1 MRLRFV
7 FLLLAITL
15 PASAQSFAELQA
27 AVQNAPAS
35 EHAALVNGFLAQA
48 KVPHMENDTTA
59 VFLWKGGFWRH
70 ERLVRPG
77 LVPAATGGHRPLVTR
92 RAFRGG
98 CPARLQADP
107 QWIQLDH

>member
-59 VFLWKGGFWRH
+59 VFLWKGSATSVAVSGDMNGWSGQGWSLQ
-70 ERLVRPG
+70 RL
-77 LVPAATGGHRPLVTR
+77 AATDL
-92 RAFRGG
+92 
-98 CPARLQADP
+98 
-107 QWIQLDH
+107 W